1 MGEIK
6 GKRRIIRLPE
16 EEWDEDCIDKT
27 FRGKTE
33 GVMFYGII
41 GFNWKGPCHVYR
53 KETKEQ
59 RKASLH
65 VLEDPHAAEL
75 QAARAE

>member
-33 GVMFYGII
+33 GVIFYRII
-41 GFNWKGPCHVYR
+41 GFN
-53 KETKEQ
+53 
-59 RKASLH
+59 
-65 VLEDPHAAEL
+65 
-75 QAARAE
+75 